1 MKEKL
6 LTGLK
11 WFYKSFIWLFIVLLA
26 LDIATKQIIM
36 NSGVTPPG
44 LVADWKFVH
53 ISYVLNPNAAF
64 GLGANDP
71 NVSRIVYLVVA
82 SLITLGVVF
91 YLIYKRK
98 TTKLYVRAC
107 LVLVVTGAIGNMI
120 DRIFYSST
128 NYCVVDWIDFYW
140 FWQFNFNI
148 ADCCVVIAAFM
159 LAIYVI
165 VQEVKD
171 YKSKPKVK
179 VVQTKV
185 LSKTERREK
194 RRNRI
199 GKYMKYIVSFKENGE
214 RLDKAVAL
222 LNNELSRSFITK
234 LLKDGKILVNG
245 KVEKPS
251 FKVKENDEIFL
262 EEIEDVKA
270 DIKEEDIPLDVVY
283 EDDDIL
289 IINKPQGMVV
299 HPANGH
305 YSGTLVNALMFQEDS
320 LSSINGVIR
329 PGIVHRIDKDTSGL
343 LCVAKNDNAHHFLAE
358 QLKDHT
364 MAREYMA
371 LVRGV
376 IKENSGTVE
385 MPIGRDKK
393 DRQKMAVTKE
403 GKPAITHFVVVKRF
417 KDHTLVKCQLVS
429 GRTHQIRVHMS
440 AIGYPVEGDP
450 LYAGKNFDKLYKNGQ
465 LLVAYKLKLIHPTTK
480 KEMVF
485 NIDLPD
491 YFQKVLESLR

>member
-1 MKEKL
+1 
-6 LTGLK
+6 
-11 WFYKSFIWLFIVLLA
+11 
-26 LDIATKQIIM
+26 
-36 NSGVTPPG
+36 
-44 LVADWKFVH
+44 
-53 ISYVLNPNAAF
+53 
-64 GLGANDP
+64 
-71 NVSRIVYLVVA
+71 
-82 SLITLGVVF
+82 
-91 YLIYKRK
+91 
-98 TTKLYVRAC
+98 
-107 LVLVVTGAIGNMI
+107 
-120 DRIFYSST
+120 
-128 NYCVVDWIDFYW
+128 
-140 FWQFNFNI
+140 
-148 ADCCVVIAAFM
+148 
-159 LAIYVI
+159 
-165 VQEVKD
+165 
-171 YKSKPKVK
+171 
-179 VVQTKV
+179 
-185 LSKTERREK
+185 
-194 RRNRI
+194 
-199 GKYMKYIVSFKENGE
+199 MKYIVSFKESGE

-222 LNNELSRSFITK
+222 LNQEFSRSYIAK

-245 KVEKPS
+245 NLEKAS
-251 FKVKENDEIFL
+251 FKVKESDEIFI

-305 YSGTLVNALMFQEDS
+305 YSGTLVNALMFMEDS

-403 GKPAITHFVVVKRF
+403 GKPAITHFVVVERF
-417 KDHTLVKCQLVS
+417 RDHTLVKCQLVS

-450 LYAGKNFDKLYKNGQ
+450 LYAGKNYDKLYKNGQ